1 MKMKGFFKFITI
13 FIIVIVIY
21 FSIILNIDHFIVSNN
36 GKVEKYANP
45 YYKYKDTESIF
56 YKLGTFIETGQNISE
71 KNIEV
76 IKNSKIIKNI
86 LNNINHVEENQIDSY
101 VEKLKEEDKIKLI
114 ENDIIYIATEDYGLA
129 FSLDTN
135 NIAYE
140 MRIKYSSI
148 NRYWEAREIREEDK
162 NEIYKKV
169 EEELEKLGITEKFQ
183 FEPETIY
190 IRYYNGIIADW
201 DGEVYVIEDTT
212 HHIKIEIELPSYE
225 IISMQIGFEYF
236 ALRE

>member
-1 MKMKGFFKFITI
+1 MLQFI
-13 FIIVIVIY
+13 
-21 FSIILNIDHFIVSNN
+21 S
-36 GKVEKYANP
+36 
-45 YYKYKDTESIF
+45 
-56 YKLGTFIETGQNISE
+56 
-71 KNIEV
+71 
-76 IKNSKIIKNI
+76 
-86 LNNINHVEENQIDSY
+86 
-101 VEKLKEEDKIKLI
+101 
-114 ENDIIYIATEDYGLA
+114 TEDYGLA

-140 MRIKYSSI
+140 MRTKYSSI
-148 NRYWEAREIREEDK
+148 NRYWEVREIREEDK

-201 DGEVYVIEDTT
+201 DGEIYVIEDTT

-236 ALRE
+236 MPRA